1 MGGRLFFVYLCKY
14 VRVFDDIKNKII
26 NVRRGEK
33 WMVMKKFYFWI
44 KLFVIGFD
52 LIEIGINIVL

>member
-1 MGGRLFFVYLCKY
+1 MGGGLFFVYLCKY
-14 VRVFDDIKNKII
+14 VRVIDDIKNKII

>member
-1 MGGRLFFVYLCKY
+1 MLFFVYLCKY
-14 VRVFDDIKNKII
+14 VRVIDDIKNKII

>member
-1 MGGRLFFVYLCKY
+1 MLFFVYLCKY
-14 VRVFDDIKNKII
+14 VRVIDDIKNKII

-52 LIEIGINIVL
+52 LIEIGIIDNIVL